1 MNISIAVTSDDEHKV
16 HKNLSIL
23 GSYTGS
29 LKEDC
34 DMEQPTIMVQVPE
47 GTIQQANYAAMSAG
61 TELERT
67 YYYFIKDKV
76 MHRSGIVEL
85 TLECDYL
92 MTFEDEIKNLVCTV
106 DRTSYQDVTNA
117 YLVDNEYQI
126 LACENIV
133 TKNFPIG
140 FEDESMVLLTVG

>member
-29 LKEDC
+29 LKDDC
-34 DMEQPTIMVQVPE
+34 NMENPTILVQVPE
-47 GTIQQANYAAMSAG
+47 GTVQQANYAAMTAG
-61 TELERT
+61 TELPRT
-67 YYYFIKDKV
+67 YYYFIKNKV
-76 MHRSGIVEL
+76 MRRTGVVEL
-85 TLECDYL
+85 ELECDYL

-106 DRTSYQDVTNA
+106 DRTETKEVTNA
-117 YLVDNEYQI
+117 FLVDNEYQI

-133 TKNFPIG
+133 TKTFPLG
-140 FEDESMVLLTVG
+140 FDNETMVLLTVG

>member
-1 MNISIAVTSDDEHKV
+1 MNISLAVTSDDEHKV

-23 GSYTGS
+23 GSYTGT
-29 LKEDC
+29 LRDDC
-34 DMEQPTIMVQVPE
+34 SMEHPKLLVQVPE
-47 GTIQQANYAAMSAG
+47 ATAQQANYAAISAG

-67 YYYFIKDKV
+67 YYYFIRDKI
-76 MHRSGIVEL
+76 MHRTGIVEL
-85 TLECDYL
+85 QLECDYL

-106 DRTSYQDVTNA
+106 DRTEDQNYTNA

-133 TKNFPIG
+133 TKTFPIG
-140 FEDESMVLLTVG
+140 FTDESMVLLTVG

>member
-34 DMEQPTIMVQVPE
+34 DMEQPSIMVQVPE
-47 GTIQQANYAAMSAG
+47 GTIQQANYAAISAG
-61 TELERT
+61 GELPRT

-76 MHRSGIVEL
+76 MHRTGIVEL

-92 MTFEDEIKNLVCTV
+92 MTFENEIRNLVCTV
-106 DRTSYQDVTNA
+106 DRNEKEANA
-117 YLVDNEYQI
+117 YLIDNEYKI
-126 LACENIV
+126 LAYDNIV
-133 TKNFPIG
+133 TKTFPNALN
-140 FEDESMVLLTVG
+140 DESMILLAVG

>member
-16 HKNLSIL
+16 HKTLSIL

-34 DMEQPTIMVQVPE
+34 SMETPSIMIQAPE
-47 GTIQQANYAAMSAG
+47 GTCQQANYTAISAG

-67 YYYFIKDKV
+67 YYYFIKDKI
-76 MHRSGIVEL
+76 MHRTGIVEL
-85 TLECDYL
+85 QLECDYL
-92 MTFEDEIKNLVCTV
+92 MTFENEIKNLVCTV
-106 DRTSYQDVTNA
+106 DRTEAQEVTNA
-117 YLVDNEYQI
+117 FLMDNEYQI

-133 TKNFPIG
+133 TKTFPTG

>member
-23 GSYTGS
+23 GSYIGS
-29 LKEDC
+29 LKDDC
-34 DMEQPTIMVQVPE
+34 SMEKPTILVQVPE
-47 GTIQQANYAAMSAG
+47 GTIQQGNYAAISAG
-61 TELERT
+61 TELPRT
-67 YYYFIKDKV
+67 YYYFITDKV

-85 TLECDYL
+85 TMKCDYL

-106 DRTSYQDVTNA
+106 DRTETQEVTNA
-117 YLVDNEYQI
+117 FLVDNEYQI

-133 TKNFPIG
+133 TKTFPLG
-140 FEDESMVLLTVG
+140 FEDESLVLLTVG